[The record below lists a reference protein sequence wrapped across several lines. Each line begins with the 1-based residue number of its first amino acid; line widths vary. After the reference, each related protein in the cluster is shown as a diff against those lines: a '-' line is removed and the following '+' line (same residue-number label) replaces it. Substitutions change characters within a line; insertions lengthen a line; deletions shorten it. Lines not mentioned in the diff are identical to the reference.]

1 MGLYF
6 GDESCRECGRELVP
20 RPLPED
26 IANAARSKM
35 PSPRAAN
42 VDAAPGIPQPCLGTL
57 VCRDRRRCVEGDHI
71 PHTLGARALHAGVQE
86 HCPDGIGAAH
96 LEPSR
101 AVEAW

>member
-6 GDESCRECGRELVP
+6 GDESCRECSRKLMP
-20 RPLPED
+20 RPLLED
-26 IANAARSKM
+26 IANVVRSKLR
-35 PSPRAAN
+35 SARTAN
-42 VDAAPGIPQPCLGTL
+42 VDADPGIGQSCLGTL

-71 PHTLGARALHAGVQE
+71 PHTLGARALHAGVE
-86 HCPDGIGAAH
+86 ERCADRIGAAH